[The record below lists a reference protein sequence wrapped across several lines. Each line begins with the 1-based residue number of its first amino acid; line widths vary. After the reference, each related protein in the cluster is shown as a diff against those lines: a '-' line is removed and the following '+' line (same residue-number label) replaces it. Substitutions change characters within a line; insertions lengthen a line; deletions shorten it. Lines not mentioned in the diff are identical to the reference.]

1 MIAFSDFGMML
12 CCHDGITKS
21 LTVRLSDELA
31 ADTAAI
37 ARVDGSSVNET
48 VKQALSEAIER
59 RRSDPSF
66 RARLRR
72 IVSEDQELLERL
84 AK

>member
-1 MIAFSDFGMML
+1 M
-12 CCHDGITKS
+12 
-21 LTVRLSDELA
+21 RLSDELA

-59 RRSDPSF
+59 RRSDPNF

>member
-1 MIAFSDFGMML
+1 M
-12 CCHDGITKS
+12 TKS

-59 RRSDPSF
+59 RRSDPNF